1 MATNAFF
8 RGKIRREATT
18 RPQQGHK
25 RVFLRPHQATTGH
38 KRVFLRPRQAT
49 TGHKRVV
56 FRPRQATTGHNRPQ
70 TCRNKARP
78 CGFEAT
84 SGQLAW
90 FRDCFL
96 GLDFQQVLGDQV
108 VPVLYTCL
116 PVYTTPN
123 LGSKNL
129 SNSGFACVGLPCK
142 LNIILDCAA
151 SKATNTKHDHVYR
164 SPSTNKQRQVL

>member
-1 MATNAFF
+1 MHFSGEKYAV
-8 RGKIRREATT
+8 
-18 RPQQGHK
+18 RPQQGHN
-25 RVFLRPHQATTGH
+25 RPQTCVFEATSGHTRPQTCVFEATSGHNRPQTCGFQATS
-38 KRVFLRPRQAT
+38 
-49 TGHKRVV
+49 
-56 FRPRQATTGHNRPQ
+56 GHNRPQ

-84 SGQLAW
+84 SGQLVW

-116 PVYTTPN
+116 PVYATPN

-129 SNSGFACVGLPCK
+129 GNFGFACVGLPC
-142 LNIILDCAA
+142 NTA
-151 SKATNTKHDHVYR
+151 SDGLSKPGSSRERDLEPKAD
-164 SPSTNKQRQVL
+164 